1 MSSSY
6 AGLDRDL
13 QRVALLR
20 ALYGVLTM
28 NTRLIPMQFSQS
40 DYDPNLLSN
49 PPARY
54 VRFGSYDL
62 DLKRQELFRSG
73 VRVSVP
79 RKVFEVLLILIE
91 KPGNV
96 VTREALRARLWP
108 PDSHVNYNANV
119 NTTVNKLRQV
129 LGDSTNQPVFV
140 ETVPRRGYAFI
151 ARTEYSNQ
159 PSARE
164 SHAQLAADSE
174 SRAGSLPESANTPFH
189 AARQSAW
196 FAVGVAAMLIAGI
209 LVGAVTVYMTI
220 HP

>member
-1 MSSSY
+1 
-6 AGLDRDL
+6 
-13 QRVALLR
+13 
-20 ALYGVLTM
+20 M
-28 NTRLIPMQFSQS
+28 NTRLVQMQLSQS
-40 DYDPNLLSN
+40 NYDPNLLCE
-49 PPARY
+49 PRARY

-62 DLKRQELFRSG
+62 DLKHHELFRAG
-73 VRVSVP
+73 ARVALP

-108 PDSHVNYNANV
+108 PDSQVNYNANV

-140 ETVPRRGYAFI
+140 ETIPRRGYAFI
-151 ARTEYSNQ
+151 ARTEFSDQ

-164 SHAQLAADSE
+164 SSVEPAADSE
-174 SRAGSLPESANTPFH
+174 RRAGFLPESGNASIPT
-189 AARQSAW
+189 ARHSAW
-196 FAVGVAAMLIAGI
+196 FAVGAAAMLAAGI
-209 LVGAVTVYMTI
+209 LVGAVTVYLTI